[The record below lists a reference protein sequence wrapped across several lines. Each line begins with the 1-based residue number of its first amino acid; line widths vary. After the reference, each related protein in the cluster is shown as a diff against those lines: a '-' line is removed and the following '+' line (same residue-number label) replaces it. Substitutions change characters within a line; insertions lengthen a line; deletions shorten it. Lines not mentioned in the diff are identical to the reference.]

1 MSLSFSP
8 NGRLPHLTRGE
19 GGVSGEVGKLRR
31 DVAAAFDEVEAMGI
45 HLMRFDSPS
54 TALIDADGIKLAVAS
69 VAAPTTYTGAD
80 FDGALAPGTGPALIN
95 SPKRVTVIV
104 AGSGTPA
111 DWTGGTIT
119 VIGTDVY
126 GDPLEED
133 VVSAAGAGTTT
144 TVGYFATVEQ
154 VELPAAAGT
163 GASLTI
169 GVAADTA
176 PLMTFAS
183 STSAQILDGTDE
195 SVWNMARVGNRK
207 QAIARRVS
215 FVFSNNA
222 HWDATT
228 LVLRGRDIRGN
239 QISENIAIPN
249 GGNNT
254 VSSAKFYASIER
266 ITVPVQSGGAGTCD
280 VVFVENE
287 LGLDMDAISAVE
299 AVCVVREAAR
309 ADDSAAYAVPTAG
322 AVDPASVTNCAPY
335 GRYTPHSSVVVD
347 GLRDYVL
354 AYIPAAA

>member
-1 MSLSFSP
+1 MSLSFNP
-8 NGRLPHLTRGE
+8 NGRLPHLTRGA
-19 GGVSGEVGKLRR
+19 GGVSGEVGLLRR

-45 HLMRFDSPS
+45 HLMRFDAPS
-54 TALIDADGIKLAVAS
+54 TALVDADGIKTTVAS

-80 FDGALAPGTGPALIN
+80 FNGALAPGSGDAIIN
-95 SPKRVTVIV
+95 SPKRVTVTV
-104 AGSGTPA
+104 AGTGTPA

-133 VVSAAGAGTTT
+133 VTSAAGAGTTT
-144 TVGYFATVEQ
+144 TVGYFATVSQ

-169 GVAADTA
+169 GVAADAA
-176 PLMTFAS
+176 PLLTFAS
-183 STSAQILDGTDE
+183 ATTEQILDGTDE
-195 SVWNMARVGNRK
+195 SIWNMARVGNRR
-207 QAIARRVS
+207 QAIARRLT
-215 FVFSNNA
+215 FVFSA
-222 HWDATT
+222 HANWDATT
-228 LVLRGRDIRGN
+228 GVVRGRDIRGN
-239 QISENIAIPN
+239 QISENISIPN
-249 GGNNT
+249 GGGT
-254 VSSAKFYASIER
+254 VSTAKFYASIER
-266 ITVPVQSGGAGTCD
+266 ITIPVQSGGSGTCD
-280 VVFVENE
+280 VAFVENE

-299 AVCVVREAAR
+299 AVCVIREASR